1 MIDADMISVVCIMD
15 EDQYDEL
22 GKKID
27 AWSRSIEI
35 IEEYKY
41 ELKHTGY
48 FVLELSVMASYDIEN
63 LIRFLANHL
72 EYYCMRVQCTNGIF
86 CKCQGDIIDLKADV
100 YSNLEAVDFVKDMLT
115 CEERYNAI
123 FDANSYFSKFEAL
136 ELMLTH
142 QDVVE
147 LDCVTPELFVEE
159 AEFTVF
165 SPYTGEVHNIDIS
178 IGIDPA
184 KFYFIILHK

>member
-1 MIDADMISVVCIMD
+1 MVDTEISVVCIMN

-27 AWSRSIEI
+27 AWSRSVEI

-41 ELKHTGY
+41 EIKHTGY
-48 FVLELSVMASYDIEN
+48 FVLELSIMASYDITN

-72 EYYCMRVQCTNGIF
+72 EYYCMRVQGTNGIF
-86 CKCQGDIIDLKADV
+86 CKCQGDVIDLKADA

-115 CEERYNAI
+115 CEERYEAI

-142 QDVVE
+142 EDVVE

-178 IGIDPA
+178 IGIDPT

>member
-1 MIDADMISVVCIMD
+1 MVDTEISVVCIMN

-27 AWSRSIEI
+27 AWSRSVEI

-48 FVLELSVMASYDIEN
+48 FVLELSIMASYDIAN

-72 EYYCMRVQCTNGIF
+72 EYYCMRVQGTNGIF
-86 CKCQGDIIDLKADV
+86 CKCQGDIIDLKADA

-115 CEERYNAI
+115 CEERYEAI

-142 QDVVE
+142 EDVVE